1 MLSLPEI
8 RERLRDR
15 RVRRVAEATGVHHQ
29 TIYNV
34 LDPSSN
40 PQHSTLKA
48 LSDYL
53 TGAEA

>member
-1 MLSLPEI
+1 MLSLDEI

-15 RVRRVAEATGVHHQ
+15 RYRRVAKAIGVHHQ

-34 LDPSSN
+34 MDENAN
-40 PQHSTLKA
+40 PTHATLKK

-53 TGAEA
+53 TGASA

>member
-15 RVRRVAEATGVHHQ
+15 RVRRVAEAIGVHHQ

-34 LDPSSN
+34 MDPSSN